1 MNERELITNHKKAV
15 KNHQMNA
22 LTEQLQYSVY
32 TYITNATAQT
42 DTNTKWPKVMQLQ
55 RNKFIIWRTL
65 ATAGSWLD
73 ITDDS
78 HGQLKK

>member
-15 KNHQMNA
+15 KNHQINA

-32 TYITNATAQT
+32 TYITNAIAQT
-42 DTNTKWPKVMQLQ
+42 DTKTKWPKVMQLQ
-55 RNKFIIWRTL
+55 RNKFINWRTL
-65 ATAGSWLD
+65 ATAGRWLD